1 MSQQTKGATMRR
13 VALFALV
20 AVLCATS
27 VALAPPSSASTKQAV
42 TINSQIDLNVVP
54 FPTGTWTATGGI
66 ADTGTLVEAVPIFV
80 GNGQLHIERVL
91 TGEQGTITVRIQST
105 VTGVVGDTA
114 TFTGYWV
121 VVSGTGAYADLHGHG
136 LRTATVDL
144 NTSIAT
150 ETLTGD
156 VHFD

>member
-1 MSQQTKGATMRR
+1 MRR
-13 VALFALV
+13 AALFALI
-20 AVLCATS
+20 AVLSAAS
-27 VALAPPSSASTKQAV
+27 LALAPPSSASTSQAV
-42 TINSQIDLNVVP
+42 TITSQIDLNTDP
-54 FPTGTWTATGGI
+54 PTGTWTATGAI
-66 ADTGTLVEAVPIFV
+66 TDSGTLTESVPIFV

-91 TGEQGTITVRIQST
+91 TGQHGTITVRIQST
-105 VTGVVGDTA
+105 VTGVVDDTA

-144 NTSIAT
+144 NTAIVT